1 MTKKLKA
8 ACTTMEIQLN
18 DHLIIGENAYY
29 SFSDEGM
36 L

>member
-1 MTKKLKA
+1 
-8 ACTTMEIQLN
+8 MEITLN